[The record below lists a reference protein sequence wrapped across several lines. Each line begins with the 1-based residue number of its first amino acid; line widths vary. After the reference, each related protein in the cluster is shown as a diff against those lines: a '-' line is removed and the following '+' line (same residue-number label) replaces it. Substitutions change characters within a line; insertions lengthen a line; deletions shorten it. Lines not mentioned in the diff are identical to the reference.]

1 MKTFGVCFAALA
13 TLAMVQGASAATIEV
28 GALGDNGWVSTDTR
42 INGVN
47 ATTPGDIAQRIDFA
61 DVAGVGA
68 VQLLSP
74 TSSDKAT
81 IARVDTTNGFGALD
95 SLFTAEYRWYKDSP
109 VGAAAPALKIGLQT
123 SEYGGSASAR
133 IGEQD
138 WDKVLIYEP
147 YDNPDAGTTPVGTW
161 VTQTIDADNGTWW
174 MFSRESTTAT
184 GVINAPHNSLTL
196 NEWFADGTW
205 GNILLDSKI
214 VQVQLGVGSG
224 NPDMVGY
231 VDYLETSV
239 LDGGMRNDF
248 IAPAAVV
255 PEPSSFVLLGIGA
268 LGLAGLGWRRRKSQ
282 C

>member
-1 MKTFGVCFAALA
+1 MKSIAMSVALVITL
-13 TLAMVQGASAATIEV
+13 TLAQMASAATIDV

-47 ATTPGDIAQRIDFA
+47 ATTPAEIAQRIEFA
-61 DVAGVGA
+61 NVAGVGA
-68 VQLLSP
+68 VQLSSP
-74 TSSDKAT
+74 ASSDKAT
-81 IARVDTTNGFGALD
+81 IARVDTATGFGALD

-123 SEYGGSASAR
+123 SEYVGGPSGR

-147 YDNPDAGTTPVGTW
+147 YDNPNAATTPVGTW
-161 VTQTIDADNGTWW
+161 VTQTIDANTGTWW

-196 NEWFADGTW
+196 NDWFTDGTW
-205 GNILLDSKI
+205 GNILLNSTI
-214 VQVQLGVGSG
+214 VQIQLGVGSG
-224 NPDMVGY
+224 NPGTVGY
-231 VDYLETSV
+231 VDYLETSA

-248 IAPAAVV
+248 VAPAVV
-255 PEPSSFVLLGIGA
+255 PEPSSFVLLGMGA
-268 LGLAGLGWRRRKSQ
+268 IGLAGYGWRRRKSKP
-282 C
+282 